1 MEEKGEEILKKQP
14 KEKCTENFKKYILNS
29 TSESTTK
36 TLSLKSK
43 EDLISFGIKGE
54 LSSIYLRP
62 IIYKVFLDLY
72 PIEKSIQQW
81 ISITFTHR
89 LLYSQLKSKH
99 CNTKDEK
106 KEENEKIIKLDLS
119 RTFPEIKAFNQTKI
133 INMLYNVLHIYI
145 KEYSFNYKQGMNE
158 IISILFI
165 ALYPYYFPSNKNI
178 SRIEIINAINSI
190 NNNTKIFIKRKGNF
204 YGNVKTGNKNNII
217 NNNNGLDI
225 LYNFFHDENYLE
237 VDLYFLFANLMK
249 KGFDKLYSDDNLQRM
264 CDDIIKNK
272 LKIIDNELFKH
283 CIDINLASEIF
294 LEKWILSFFDR
305 YTSIDNCIN
314 ILDIIISH
322 EYKNNR
328 IEKFGLEIIDNIC
341 LAMIIKY
348 KKELLQKNDEEF
360 LIFCL
365 CYPKI
370 ENIQDLIK
378 ISNYINLKIPIKE
391 PDINQEKK
399 TSIRINPKKPKYL
412 MNSNKKLKNYN
423 SMSKESQETSQSFV
437 ESKSLKKK
445 IIKNIQYK
453 ESYEGKTL
461 NKSHRYMGTLSSG
474 NIKNSKLN
482 LKPKEN
488 EGFKLPNLGSIFN
501 PKFEDVKTE
510 DLIDIY
516 YF

>member
-62 IIYKVFLDLY
+62 IIYKIFLDLY

-145 KEYSFNYKQGMNE
+145 KKYSFNYKQGMNE

-204 YGNVKTGNKNNII
+204 YGNVKT
-217 NNNNGLDI
+217 
-225 LYNFFHDENYLE
+225 
-237 VDLYFLFANLMK
+237 
-249 KGFDKLYSDDNLQRM
+249 
-264 CDDIIKNK
+264 
-272 LKIIDNELFKH
+272 
-283 CIDINLASEIF
+283 
-294 LEKWILSFFDR
+294 
-305 YTSIDNCIN
+305 
-314 ILDIIISH
+314 
-322 EYKNNR
+322 
-328 IEKFGLEIIDNIC
+328 
-341 LAMIIKY
+341 
-348 KKELLQKNDEEF
+348 
-360 LIFCL
+360 
-365 CYPKI
+365 
-370 ENIQDLIK
+370 
-378 ISNYINLKIPIKE
+378 
-391 PDINQEKK
+391 
-399 TSIRINPKKPKYL
+399 
-412 MNSNKKLKNYN
+412 
-423 SMSKESQETSQSFV
+423 
-437 ESKSLKKK
+437 
-445 IIKNIQYK
+445 
-453 ESYEGKTL
+453 
-461 NKSHRYMGTLSSG
+461 
-474 NIKNSKLN
+474 
-482 LKPKEN
+482 
-488 EGFKLPNLGSIFN
+488 
-501 PKFEDVKTE
+501 
-510 DLIDIY
+510 
-516 YF
+516 